1 MADIVLVPGAYHG
14 GWYFSPI
21 LARLRAAGHRVETI
35 TLAGLDASSA
45 QKSGAINLDRH
56 IEDVVTL
63 IEDEHLTDVILCGHS
78 YGGMVI
84 AGAASALGKRVS
96 HLVFVDALAPDD
108 GDSVWSFW
116 PKESR
121 DRFIDASEDGLHS
134 APPHGLDPR
143 ARAHPLGTF
152 IQPIRLSADTYRHAS
167 KSYAL
172 CTENLD
178 SPFHALCDRLEMRG
192 DWTIAKLA
200 CGHDIM
206 QDAPQL
212 LAELILQAAAA

>member
-21 LARLRAAGHRVETI
+21 LAQLRAAGHRVNTI
-35 TLAGLDASSA
+35 TLAGLDARSA
-45 QKSGAINLDRH
+45 QKSVAINLDRH

-63 IEDEHLTDVILCGHS
+63 IEDERLTDVILCGHS

-84 AGAASALGKRVS
+84 AGAASVLGGRVS
-96 HLVFVDALAPDD
+96 HLLFVDALVPDD

-121 DRFIDASEDGLHS
+121 DRFIDSCDDGLNS
-134 APPHGLDPR
+134 VPPPGLDAR
-143 ARAHPLGTF
+143 ARPHPLGTF
-152 IQPIRLSADTYRHAS
+152 IQPIRLSAGTYRHAS
-167 KSYAL
+167 KCYAL
-172 CTENLD
+172 CTENFD
-178 SPFHALCDRLEMRG
+178 SPFHVLCDRLEARG
-192 DWTIAKLA
+192 DWEIAKLA

-206 QDAPQL
+206 QEAPQS
-212 LAELILQAAAA
+212 LAELILQAAVA